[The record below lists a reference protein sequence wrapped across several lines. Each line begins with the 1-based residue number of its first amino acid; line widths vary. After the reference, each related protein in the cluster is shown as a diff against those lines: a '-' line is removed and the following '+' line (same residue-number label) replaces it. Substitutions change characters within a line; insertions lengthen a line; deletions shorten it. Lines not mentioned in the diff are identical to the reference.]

1 MLAAWPAEGI
11 PGDPEVLRDAAEV
24 LEEHSRRARE
34 EVAGNVR
41 LTERTVLADWS
52 GLAAESY
59 EGYSTAALAC
69 AESLVEIGLGAAR
82 ALRIYADELEAAQR
96 RYAAHAAD
104 ARDAE
109 RDAERAERADDPRGE
124 HSAREDVRD
133 AHGAMGSAREEALA
147 ANERCAQEIRALKGS
162 VPTPP
167 AAPEPPTSGEDWWLT
182 LGRAVQRGAMLYGMH
197 KYLPYWREAQ
207 TWRLLAPGSPLH
219 QWAKYQRNAHLPT
232 FNNGFLG
239 RTVAGAMQRVPAL
252 QGAGHW
258 LAEPA
263 RATSVFRGLG
273 IAGGAVSTGLGA
285 YNLYQQGDP
294 REAFKRDPASYA
306 SDVAGTAFSASSTAF
321 LVAPNPVT
329 AGAAAVTGVAWAG
342 TEIWDHHEEIGQALD
357 DGVDMAAEAASDVV
371 GAITPW

>member
-52 GLAAESY
+52 GLAAEGF

-69 AESLVEIGLGAAR
+69 ADALVEIGPEAAR
-82 ALRIYADELEAAQR
+82 ALRVYADELEAAQR

-109 RDAERAERADDPRGE
+109 RDAERADESRAE
-124 HSAREDVRD
+124 HRAREDAQD
-133 AHGAMGSAREEALA
+133 AHRALGSACEEALE
-147 ANERCAQEIRALKGS
+147 ANERCARQIRALKGS

-167 AAPEPPTSGEDWWLT
+167 AAPEPPASGESPWLPLLRAVTSG
-182 LGRAVQRGAMLYGMH
+182 GFVYGLS
-197 KYLPYWREAQ
+197 KWFPYWRQAQ
-207 TWRLLAPGSPLH
+207 LWNTLWAPGSPLAW
-219 QWAKYQRNAHLPT
+219 WASERAMQMLPT
-232 FNNGFLG
+232 FNNGFVG
-239 RTVAGAMQRVPAL
+239 RMLAPAMGRVPAL
-252 QGAGHW
+252 AGASRW
-258 LAEPA
+258 LANPA
-263 RATSVFRGLG
+263 KATPVFRGLG
-273 IAGGAVSTGLGA
+273 IAGGAVGFGLGA
-285 YNLYQQGDP
+285 YDLYQQGDP
-294 REAFKRDPASYA
+294 VEAFERDPAAYA
-306 SDVAGTAFSASSTAF
+306 SDVAGTAFSASTTAF
-321 LVAPNPVT
+321 LVAPNPIT
-329 AGAAAVTGVAWAG
+329 AGAAAVTGLAWAG

-357 DGVDMAAEAASDVV
+357 AGVDMAGEVADDVI